1 MARIATVAP
10 EKAEGVVK
18 EGYEMFMKNVGIIP
32 KPMEMMSVT
41 PALFEIQLNRIKY
54 FSKHPTLSFPLLVH
68 IRYLAS
74 HQLNYS
80 FCMDFNGSVLK
91 KLGAED
97 ADLEAMK
104 GDPSRSLLE
113 DNEKAMLLFVVKS
126 IKAPGS
132 VTDSDIE
139 KLREFGWSDRD
150 MVDALSQG
158 VSMIDH
164 SIMMEVFQ
172 IDQSC
177 MTR

>member
-1 MARIATVAP
+1 MARITTVTP
-10 EKAEGVVK
+10 EEAEGVVK
-18 EGYEMFMKNVGIIP
+18 EGYDMFMKNVGMIP
-32 KPMEMMSVT
+32 KPMEMMSAS
-41 PALFEIQLNRIKY
+41 PALFSIQFERIKY
-54 FSKHPTLSFPLLVH
+54 FSKHPTLSFPLLAH
-68 IRYLAS
+68 IRYLVS

-97 ADLEAMK
+97 ADLQAMIE
-104 GDPSRSLLE
+104 DPERSMLE
-113 DNEKAMLLFVVKS
+113 DNEKAMLVFVIKS

-132 VTDSDIE
+132 VPDSDINQ
-139 KLREFGWSDRD
+139 LRELGWSDRD

-172 IDQSC
+172 MDQNC
-177 MTR
+177 LVK